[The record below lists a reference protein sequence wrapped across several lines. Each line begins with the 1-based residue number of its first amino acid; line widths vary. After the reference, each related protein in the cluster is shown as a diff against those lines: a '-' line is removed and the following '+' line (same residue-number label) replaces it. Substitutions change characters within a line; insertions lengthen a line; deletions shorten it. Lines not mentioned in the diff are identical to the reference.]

1 MPRTCFRT
9 LYCIIASM
17 FLFPAASM
25 ALEPSVTNSLGMEFV
40 LVPAGTFVM
49 GADKKEGV
57 KVGEDESPA
66 HKVTITKP
74 FYLGKYEV
82 TQGQWEAIMGENP
95 SSHKGANLPVDTISW
110 DNIYLF
116 VRKLNQIEG
125 QKYRLPTEAEWEY
138 AARAGGTGLYSFG
151 DNVTE
156 LGQYGWF
163 KENSRGKPHPVG
175 QRKPNAFGLYD
186 MHGNVWEW
194 VHDWYQDTYYTQSP
208 EADPKGPNKGLYRAE
223 RGGSWDSS
231 ANALR
236 PTVRISNPQDTQ
248 CPFSGFRLV
257 LVPQE

>member
-1 MPRTCFRT
+1 MPRTYSRT
-9 LYCIIASM
+9 LYCLIASF
-17 FLFPAASM
+17 FLFPTAGM
-25 ALEPSVTNSLGMEFV
+25 ALEPSVINSLGMEFV

-49 GADKKEGV
+49 GAEKKEAV
-57 KVGEDESPA
+57 NVGADEGPT
-66 HKVTITKP
+66 HTVTISKP
-74 FYLGKYEV
+74 YYLGKFEV
-82 TQGQWEAIMGENP
+82 TQEQWEAIMGENP
-95 SSHKGANLPVDTISW
+95 SSHKGKNLPVDTISW

-116 VRKLNQIEG
+116 IRKLNQKEG

-151 DNVTE
+151 DNAKE

-163 KENSRGKPHPVG
+163 KDNSGGKPHPVG

-194 VHDWYQDTYYTQSP
+194 VHDWYKDTYYTESP
-208 EADPKGPNKGLYRAE
+208 ENDPKGPEKGLYRAE